1 MVVAIKTSPV
11 FAAGI
16 PRQLFDG
23 EFGLD
28 GTGHPMYDISP
39 DGELMKRYKFSFRD
53 CLIVRA
59 ALHSGAELLLSED
72 LSSGQKVGG
81 MTIDNPF
88 R

>member
-39 DGELMKRYKFSFRD
+39 DGERFLMVDESPGG
-53 CLIVRA
+53 
-59 ALHSGAELLLSED
+59 ALTRIHLVLNFDE
-72 LSSGQKVGG
+72 
-81 MTIDNPF
+81 
-88 R
+88 